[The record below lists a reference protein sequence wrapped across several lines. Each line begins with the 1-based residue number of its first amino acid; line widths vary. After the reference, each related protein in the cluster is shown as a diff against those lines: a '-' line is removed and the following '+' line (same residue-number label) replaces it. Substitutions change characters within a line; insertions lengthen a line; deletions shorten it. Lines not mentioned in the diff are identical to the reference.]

1 MKQFKVYA
9 NECDFGMIEARS
21 IEDACTIAAQ
31 MAGYQSVED
40 MERQLETVS
49 SIVAEEV
56 FK

>member
-9 NECDFGMIEARS
+9 NECDFGM

-56 FK
+56 GE